1 MQTRERA
8 HTHTH
13 TYTHAH
19 IHARTHSNTHTHTHT
34 HALTQ
39 THTHTRTHGRT
50 RAAVT
55 GGEREEGGGLHQR
68 DEFTDCCVPASPLS
82 CTSGLTTRYVT
93 LCSGVCHRVL
103 HTKHHL
109 SPLAATEVCTQALCQ
124 TSFLDSFNTQSV
136 SVLTPQT
143 LDCFRGNAEK
153 PLADGV
159 ERMWAFP
166 RAQLPS

>member
-1 MQTRERA
+1 MNSELHPQSEFKPDCQWKIGVA
-8 HTHTH
+8 YGYEEI
-13 TYTHAH
+13 YT
-19 IHARTHSNTHTHTHT
+19 S
-34 HALTQ
+34 
-39 THTHTRTHGRT
+39 HTHTRTHGRT

-166 RAQLPS
+166 SG